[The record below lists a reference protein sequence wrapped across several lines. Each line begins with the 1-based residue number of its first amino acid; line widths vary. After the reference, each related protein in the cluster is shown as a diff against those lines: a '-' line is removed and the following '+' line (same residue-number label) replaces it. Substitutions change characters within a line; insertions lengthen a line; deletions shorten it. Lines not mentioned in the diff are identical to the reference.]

1 MLRNKFFVFYTFFF
15 WRIDEKQ
22 KCQKVCWLDTESKFQ
37 MALKKINNNTMLDLT
52 LFENKNNNN

>member
-1 MLRNKFFVFYTFFF
+1 MLRNKFFFTFYFFS

-22 KCQKVCWLDTESKFQ
+22 KCQKVCLLDTESKLQ